1 MRREEPQINQN
12 QMIPLLE
19 LDNVEKGRR
28 IYKTNDQKKVHWQ
41 LNSYKIKGIDNE
53 KEVLICEDSDKKP
66 LVIPFRS
73 LGDYMV
79 MKFGY
84 DSEDLIPL
92 DFEIIA
98 QAIGTLSRKARYR
111 LDTHAS
117 TIKDGR
123 VEVYYMNDEQSLVLS
138 GPNEFHDLIK
148 SMKADDT
155 GLLHTWFMTYNQVST
170 QRYVY
175 DLDSK
180 AIKIG
185 FKDRY
190 YNLKDWAIKTNNK

>member
-66 LVIPFRS
+66 LVIPFKS

-92 DFEIIA
+92 DFEIC
-98 QAIGTLSRKARYR
+98 GTNEAPSRKAKYR
-111 LDTHAS
+111 LETHAMA
-117 TIKDGR
+117 IKDGLLKL
-123 VEVYYMNDEQSLVLS
+123 YWMNDEQSLYLS
-138 GPNEFHDLIK
+138 GPTEFHEMIK
-148 SMKADDT
+148 SMKAEDM
-155 GLLHTWFMTYNQVST
+155 GLLHTWFMTLNEIST
-170 QRYVY
+170 QKYVY

-185 FKDRY
+185 FKERY
-190 YNLKDWAIKTNNK
+190 YNLKDWAIKIQKA